1 MKMKRTFIS
10 QPEGMASFCSL
21 LCKKCAAADLRAN
34 NVPED
39 KIEEEL
45 DKMKHVCQGFGY
57 RQYGKKRIE
66 VIYKETPDGWLEID
80 TEKEFDPEE
89 KAN

>member
-1 MKMKRTFIS
+1 
-10 QPEGMASFCSL
+10 MAFFCSL

-45 DKMKHVCQGFGY
+45 DKMKRVCQGFGY
-57 RQYGKKRIE
+57 RQYDKKCIE
-66 VIYKETPDGWLEID
+66 VIYKETSDGWLEID

-89 KAN
+89 K